1 MSSAPNKPGEVAGE
15 RKKKE
20 SILDMSRF
28 RVNNGI
34 SRNGKARPNIAS
46 ASMVNHTPSYSLD
59 MAPWC
64 TYQCSFLKP
73 FWLLITAIQTFYF
86 ISQF

>member
-28 RVNNGI
+28 RVNNGV
-34 SRNGKARPNIAS
+34 SRNGKA
-46 ASMVNHTPSYSLD
+46 
-59 MAPWC
+59 
-64 TYQCSFLKP
+64 TYIKTCFRIKQLTK
-73 FWLLITAIQTFYF
+73 L
-86 ISQF
+86 